1 MASHHATR
9 SWRSSQQSEAERA
22 IEAAAEAAS
31 IPERSLIVAAD
42 ALGVRTKRGQ
52 LVELGW
58 SFDRIEAFAAAVV
71 KTVARYR
78 EAEAE
83 AKARMARSSVPIRS
97 LSLLSFLAIKRNGE
111 DDMLSAR
118 LTPVLAAALLLA
130 GISGST
136 AQGPKLDYGFF
147 KSAVEPI
154 FLQKRP
160 GHTRCYI
167 CHSENNSVF
176 HLERLSPGATFWSDE
191 QSRKNF
197 NFVSALV
204 VPGNPAQ
211 SRLLLHPLAP
221 EAGGDLFHSG
231 GRQFASKDD
240 SDWKILAQWVSGKT
254 AAAK

>member
-1 MASHHATR
+1 
-9 SWRSSQQSEAERA
+9 
-22 IEAAAEAAS
+22 
-31 IPERSLIVAAD
+31 
-42 ALGVRTKRGQ
+42 
-52 LVELGW
+52 
-58 SFDRIEAFAAAVV
+58 
-71 KTVARYR
+71 
-78 EAEAE
+78 
-83 AKARMARSSVPIRS
+83 
-97 LSLLSFLAIKRNGE
+97 
-111 DDMLSAR
+111 MLSAR

-167 CHSENNSVF
+167 CHSENNSAF

-240 SDWKILAQWVSGKT
+240 SDWKILARWVRGKT